1 MNELKYTP
9 RKSNIDNYSPYK
21 YDTMH
26 SSSSHLENSTISPWQ
41 QRLSTMRDASEIYRD
56 ISLGIVRATTKKQ
69 PKYTQSKF
77 LDADAES
84 RLKEK
89 EMFFFVYLS
98 VSIIYFLFFLNFA
111 S

>member
-9 RKSNIDNYSPYK
+9 PKSDIDNYSSYK

-26 SSSSHLENSTISPWQ
+26 SSSSRLENSTISPWQ

-56 ISLGIVRATTKKQ
+56 LSLGIVRATNKKQ
-69 PKYTQSKF
+69 PKYNQNKF

-89 EMFFFVYLS
+89 EMFFFS
-98 VSIIYFLFFLNFA
+98 LFKCFYYIFSFIFNF
-111 S
+111 SL